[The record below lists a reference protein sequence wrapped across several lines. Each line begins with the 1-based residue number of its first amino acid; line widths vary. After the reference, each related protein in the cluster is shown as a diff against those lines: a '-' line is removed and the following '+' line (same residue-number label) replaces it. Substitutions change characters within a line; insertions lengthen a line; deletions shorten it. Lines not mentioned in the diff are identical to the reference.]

1 MISLITDTLRMP
13 IEPTLLEYNPPESD
27 ALNTDSAFSTLSLDL
42 AGTRGRPA
50 LAHRNLCLENVFL
63 KPDGTAC
70 IGGLEYALCPAPTP
84 LPMTLP
90 ELLAK
95 FDNHV
100 REWSTQTSASTSP
113 FPSLSTQ
120 STFISSN
127 PNESSS
133 VGQSTAAS
141 SLAVVA
147 NIPTFPEWWPVCGL
161 HVTSPSYMA
170 PEVSENLV
178 ETFEIYIYRRTCARK
193 PRLSVK

>member
-1 MISLITDTLRMP
+1 MISLIIDTLRMP
-13 IEPTLLEYNPPESD
+13 IEPTLLLPSLEYNLLGSNT
-27 ALNTDSAFSTLSLDL
+27 LNTDSAFSTLSLDL

-95 FDNHV
+95 FENHV

-133 VGQSTAAS
+133 TGQSTAGAAS
-141 SLAVVA
+141 SAVVA

-170 PEVSENLV
+170 PEVSETL
-178 ETFEIYIYRRTCARK
+178 II
-193 PRLSVK
+193 